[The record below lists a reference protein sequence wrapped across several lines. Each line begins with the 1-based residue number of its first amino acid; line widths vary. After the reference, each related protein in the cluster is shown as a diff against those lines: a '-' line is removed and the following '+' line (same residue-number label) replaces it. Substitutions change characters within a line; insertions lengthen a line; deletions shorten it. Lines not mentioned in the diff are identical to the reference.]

1 MGEINRRNFLKAS
14 MLGAAAA
21 AVASASAVKGMVS
34 PLVADAADIVAP
46 ITETSEFP
54 YKVDAKYQRYNSLKN
69 FFEKAFDPEANKT
82 PIKFHYDDVSK
93 ITGKKDTGK
102 DLPTLNA
109 ERLGIKG
116 RPATHTETAMLFFTQ
131 HFGAMP
137 PQRHNEAGW
146 TPVEAALNAGAW
158 AVEFDFSG
166 FNATGGGPG
175 SLIPSYPINPMTN
188 EMAKEPVIVSGLY
201 NWDNSDAEGVRQ
213 QGQQWK
219 FKSKEE
225 ASKIVKKSVKFLGA
239 DLVGIAPYD
248 ERWTYSNWGREIP
261 KPFKMP
267 DGRTKYFPWDLPKM
281 MSGGGVEVFG
291 HAEFEPDWEKYGGF
305 KPKSV
310 IVFILE
316 EDYEAIRT
324 SPSVI
329 ASATVGKT
337 YSNMGE
343 VAYKIAVFLRKLG
356 YYAVPAGN
364 DTGMSVPMAVQAGL
378 GEAGRNGLLITQ
390 KFGPRHRI
398 AKVYTDLELAPD
410 KPKKF
415 GVREFCRLCK
425 KCADACPA
433 QAISHEKDP
442 KVLQPEDVEVSEN
455 PYTEKWYVDSERCG
469 SFWAYNGSPCVNC
482 VAVCSWNKVETW
494 NHDVARIAT
503 RIPLLQDA
511 ARKFDEWFGYNGPVN
526 PDERLESGYVQ
537 NMVKDFWNNPESIK
551 Q

>member
-1 MGEINRRNFLKAS
+1 MGEINRRNFLKVS
-14 MLGAAAA
+14 ILGAAAA
-21 AVASASAVKGMVS
+21 AVASASAVKGTVS
-34 PLVADAADIVAP
+34 PLVAEAADIVAP

-54 YKVDAKYQRYNSLKN
+54 YKVDAKYQRYNCLNN
-69 FFEKAFDPEANKT
+69 FFEKACDPEANKT

-116 RPATHTETAMLFFTQ
+116 RPATHAETGVLFYTQHIGAMLT
-131 HFGAMP
+131 
-137 PQRHNEAGW
+137 QRHNETGW
-146 TPVEAALNAGAW
+146 TGLDEALNAGAW
-158 AVEFDFSG
+158 AVEFDYCG
-166 FNATGGGPG
+166 FNAAGGGPG
-175 SLIPSYPINPMTN
+175 SVITPYPINPMTN
-188 EMAKEPVIVSGLY
+188 EIANEPVMVPGLY
-201 NWDNSDAEGVRQ
+201 NWDNSDVEGVRQ

-225 ASKIVKKSVKFLGA
+225 ASKMVKKAACFLGA
-239 DLVGIAPYD
+239 DLAGIAPYD
-248 ERWTYSNWGREIP
+248 ERWTYSTWGRKIQ

-267 DGRTKYFPWDLPKM
+267 NGRTKLMPWDLPKIL
-281 MSGGGVEVFG
+281 SGGGVEVFG
-291 HAEFEPDWEKYGGF
+291 HAKFEPDWEKYAGF

-310 IVFILE
+310 IVFVLK

-324 SPSVI
+324 SPSLI
-329 ASATVGKT
+329 SSAATGKS
-337 YSNMGE
+337 YSNLAE

-356 YYAVPAGN
+356 YYAAPCGN
-364 DTGMSVPMAVQAGL
+364 DTGLNVPMAVQAGL

-390 KFGPRHRI
+390 KFGPRVRI
-398 AKVYTDLELAPD
+398 AKVYTDLELVPD
-410 KPKKF
+410 KPKSF

-442 KVLQPEDVEVSEN
+442 KVLQPEDCEVAEN
-455 PYTEKWYVDSERCG
+455 PYTEKWHLDSNRCG
-469 SFWAYNGSPCVNC
+469 SFWAYNGDPCNNC
-482 VAVCSWNKVETW
+482 VAVCSYNKVETW
-494 NHDVARIAT
+494 NHDVARVAT
-503 RIPLLQDA
+503 QIPLLQDA

-526 PDERLESGYVQ
+526 PEERLESGYVQ
-537 NMVKDFWNNPESIK
+537 NMVTDFWNNPESIK

>member
-69 FFEKAFDPEANKT
+69 FFEKTFDPEANKT

-116 RPATHTETAMLFFTQ
+116 RPATHSETAVLFFSQ
-131 HFGAMP
+131 HFGLMLT
-137 PQRHNEAGW
+137 QRHNETGW
-146 TPVEAALNAGAW
+146 TGLDEALNAGAW
-158 AVEFDFSG
+158 AVEFDYSG
-166 FNATGGGPG
+166 FNASGGGPG
-175 SLIPSYPINPMTN
+175 SLITPYPINPMTN
-188 EMAKEPVIVSGLY
+188 EIANEPVMVPGLY
-201 NWDNSDAEGVRQ
+201 NWDNIDVAGVRQ
-213 QGQQWK
+213 QNQQWK

-225 ASKIVKKSVKFLGA
+225 ASKIVKKAVKFLGA

-248 ERWTYSNWGREIP
+248 ERWTYASWGREIA
-261 KPFKMP
+261 KPFKLP
-267 DGRTKYFPWDLPKM
+267 NGRTKYMPWDLTKM
-281 MSGGGVEVFG
+281 MSGQGIDVFG
-291 HAEFEPDWEKYGGF
+291 HAEFEPDWEKYAGF

-316 EDYEAIRT
+316 EDYEALRT

-329 ASATVGKT
+329 SSATVGKS
-337 YSNMGE
+337 YSNMAE

-356 YYAVPAGN
+356 YYAAPCGN

-390 KFGPRHRI
+390 KYGPRHRI
-398 AKVYTDLELAPD
+398 AKVYTDLEIAPD
-410 KPKKF
+410 KPRKF

-442 KVLQPEDVEVSEN
+442 KVLQPEDCEASEN

-482 VAVCSWNKVETW
+482 VAVCSWNKIETW

-503 RIPLLQDA
+503 QIPLLQDA

>member
-21 AVASASAVKGMVS
+21 AVASASVVKGMVS

-54 YKVDAKYQRYNSLKN
+54 YKVDAKYQRYNCMKN
-69 FFEKAFDPEANKT
+69 FFEKTFDPEANKT
-82 PIKFHYDDVSK
+82 PIKFHNDDVSK

-116 RPATHTETAMLFFTQ
+116 RPATHSETGVLFFGQ
-131 HFGAMP
+131 HTGVMP
-137 PQRHNEAGW
+137 HQRSKETGNTLLDDALQAG
-146 TPVEAALNAGAW
+146 VW
-158 AVEFDFSG
+158 AVEFDFHG
-166 FNATGGGPG
+166 FNATDNGPG
-175 SLIPSYPINPMTN
+175 TVITPYPINPMTN
-188 EMAKEPVIVSGLY
+188 EIANEPVMVPGLY
-201 NWDNSDAEGVRQ
+201 NWDNIDVESVRQ
-213 QGQQWK
+213 QGKQWK

-225 ASKIVKKSVKFLGA
+225 ASKMVKKAACFLGA

-248 ERWTYSNWGREIP
+248 ERWTYSTWGRKIP
-261 KPFKMP
+261 KPCKMP
-267 DGRTKYFPWDLPKM
+267 NGRTKLMPWDLPKVL
-281 MSGGGVEVFG
+281 SGGGVEVFG
-291 HAEFEPDWEKYGGF
+291 HEKFEPDWEKYAGF

-310 IVFILE
+310 IVFVLE
-316 EDYEAIRT
+316 EDYEALRT

-329 ASATVGKT
+329 ANAATGKV
-337 YSNMGE
+337 YSSMGG
-343 VAYKIAVFLRKLG
+343 VSYKIAVFLRKLG
-356 YYAVPAGN
+356 YYAAPSGN
-364 DTGMSVPMAVQAGL
+364 NTGLNVPMAVQAGL

-398 AKVYTDLELAPD
+398 SKVYTDLELAPD
-410 KPKKF
+410 KPRKF

-442 KVLQPEDVEVSEN
+442 KVLQPGDCEESEN
-455 PYTEKWYVDSERCG
+455 PYTEKWHVDSNRCG
-469 SFWAYNGSPCVNC
+469 SFWAYNGGLCANC
-482 VAVCSWNKVETW
+482 VAVCSFNKIETW

-511 ARKFDEWFGYNGPVN
+511 ARKFDEWFGYSGPVN

>member
-54 YKVDAKYQRYNSLKN
+54 YKVDAKYQRYNCMKN
-69 FFEKAFDPEANKT
+69 FFEKTFDPEENKT
-82 PIKFHYDDVSK
+82 PIKFHNDDVSK

-116 RPATHTETAMLFFTQ
+116 RPATHTETGVLFYSQ
-131 HFGAMP
+131 HMGVMP
-137 PQRHNEAGW
+137 PQRSKETGW
-146 TPVEAALNAGAW
+146 TSLDEALNAGAW

>member
-54 YKVDAKYQRYNSLKN
+54 YKVDAKYQRYNCMKN
-69 FFEKAFDPEANKT
+69 FFEKTFDPEENKT
-82 PIKFHYDDVSK
+82 PIKFHNDDVSK

-116 RPATHTETAMLFFTQ
+116 RPATHTETGVLFYSQ
-131 HFGAMP
+131 HMGVMP
-137 PQRHNEAGW
+137 PQRSKETGW
-146 TPVEAALNAGAW
+146 TSLDEALNAGAW

-188 EMAKEPVIVSGLY
+188 EMANDPVLVSGLY
-201 NWDNSDAEGVRQ
+201 SWDNSDAEGVRQ
-213 QGQQWK
+213 QNQQWK

-225 ASKIVKKSVKFLGA
+225 ASKIVKKAACFLGA

-248 ERWTYSNWGREIP
+248 DRWTYASWGRDIE
-261 KPFKMP
+261 KPFKLP
-267 DGRTKYFPWDLPKM
+267 NGKIKYLPWDLPKM
-281 MSGGGVEVFG
+281 LSGGGIEVFG
-291 HAEFEPDWEKYGGF
+291 HTEFESDWEKYGGF

-310 IVFILE
+310 IVFVFEMDI
-316 EDYEAIRT
+316 EALRT

-329 ASATVGKT
+329 ASAAAGKA
-337 YSNMGE
+337 YSSMGE
-343 VAYKIAVFLRKLG
+343 VSYKIAVFLRKLG
-356 YYAVPAGN
+356 YYATSSGN
-364 DTGMSVPMAVQAGL
+364 DTGLNVPLAVQAGL

-410 KPKKF
+410 KPRKF

-442 KVLQPEDVEVSEN
+442 KVLQPGDCEESEN
-455 PYTEKWYVDSERCG
+455 PYTEKWHVDGERCG
-469 SFWAYNGSPCVNC
+469 SFWTYNGSPCANC
-482 VAVCSWNKVETW
+482 VAVCSWNKLETW

-503 RIPLLQDA
+503 QIPLIQDA

-551 Q
+551 